1 MIKSPCTN
9 IYKIDP
15 KNNMYLRCGRS
26 LKEISDWTNM
36 DDKEKEKLILNL
48 KNRVNEE

>member
-1 MIKSPCTN
+1 MIKSPCTS
-9 IYKIDP
+9 ICKIDP
-15 KNNMYLRCGRS
+15 ENNVCLGCGRS

-36 DDKEKEKLILNL
+36 DDKEKEKLLLNL